1 MKSRSRHTQR
11 LLACFSTLTLS
22 LLACAPG
29 KVAGPAQPGT
39 TPSANP
45 SNMPVAGAKPQATS
59 SGRGGGGNTGGKDET
74 GSLGAEKPANQ
85 ATGDKT
91 LFAIYLLGSDLED
104 DVQAPKGTADEVTAG
119 KNVEAGAGSDDLR
132 EISTTFKA
140 LSAEERAK
148 LDVVVGFGGA
158 RKSGWKG
165 IKYTDA
171 NCIVQ
176 DSADNYFGNDSCYA
190 ERKDTAD
197 MGKAETSAAFV
208 KFLNDKYPAANYAR
222 RMFVFWD
229 HGGAHKG
236 YGPDTNT
243 DSAMTLKELHDTFA
257 GDPFKWDLIGFDTCL
272 MGSLDVVPFVRNNA
286 RYMLAS
292 EELEPGHGWQYTE
305 VLNNIAKNPTASIE
319 EIGKQMV
326 NSFVTSESHKS
337 SDGKTLSLLNLSH
350 YDEVMSSL
358 TDLSGSLKSGLA
370 DKVAYEAMIQS
381 AKTAESY
388 GKSAQSPGFS
398 MDIKHFLTLLKAKS
412 PAANTDR
419 LNAAL
424 DKMIVANQQDG
435 TRPKATGLAIFQITN
450 KADVDGK
457 DYKLE
462 RAASPQWFD
471 FVTSMYSKGG
481 NDTQAPQVQPE
492 AAAGATTQS
501 FKAQQAGAAPSF
513 KISDDLGIKSV
524 LTYQVSS
531 TDAKNFTVLGSVG
544 SDALGNQ
551 SYRAKAWDGKAL
563 RICSGVCTESSTI
576 VPINLADLDDAE
588 GTALYVADGQLN
600 GEDSVFYF
608 EIDGSG
614 QVTDYWASPYA
625 TDNEGDVTQISREQY
640 ALGAGDQVEFY
651 YNHFNID
658 NNTGDDWKL
667 GQPMVLSGDASFQRI
682 AVTGDK
688 YTFLVAEDLKGNVEN
703 SDLYPIK

>member
-1 MKSRSRHTQR
+1 MKFKSPG
-11 LLACFSTLTLS
+11 LMALTLTLS
-22 LLACAPG
+22 LLACSPSKTPG
-29 KVAGPAQPGT
+29 STQPST
-39 TPSANP
+39 NPSANP
-45 SNMPVAGAKPQATS
+45 SNPAPVAGAKPQATS
-59 SGRGGGGNTGGKDET
+59 SGRGGGGNTGGKDES
-74 GSLGAEKPANQ
+74 GSLGSEKPANQ

-91 LFAIYLLGSDLED
+91 LFAVYLLGSDLED
-104 DVQAPKGTADEVTAG
+104 DVQEPKGTADEVTTG
-119 KNVEAGAGSDDLR
+119 GIVTAGAGSDDLR
-132 EISTTFKA
+132 EMTATFKA

-158 RKSGWKG
+158 RKQGWKG

-176 DSADNYFGNDSCYA
+176 DSADNYFGNDSCYLA
-190 ERKDTAD
+190 REDNAD

-208 KFLNDKYPAANYAR
+208 KFLNEKYPAANYAR

-243 DSAMTLKELHDTFA
+243 DTAMTLKELHDTFA
-257 GDPFKWDLIGFDTCL
+257 ADPVKWDLIGFDTCL

-305 VLNNIAKNPTASIE
+305 VLNHLAKNPSSSIE
-319 EIGKQMV
+319 EVGKFMV

-350 YDEVMSSL
+350 YDEVMGGLS
-358 TDLSGSLKSGLA
+358 DLSGLLKSGLA
-370 DKVAYEAMIQS
+370 EKAAYEATIQS
-381 AKTAESY
+381 AKDAESY

-398 MDIKHFLTLLKAKS
+398 MDIKHFLGLLKEKNPS
-412 PAANTDR
+412 ANTDR
-419 LNAAL
+419 LSSAL
-424 DKMIVANQQDG
+424 DKMIVASQQDG
-435 TRPKATGLAIFQITN
+435 TRPKATGLAIFQINN
-450 KADVDGK
+450 KSDVDGK

-471 FVTSMYSKGG
+471 FITSMYAKGG

-492 AAAGATTQS
+492 AAPDASTQS

-513 KISDDLGIKSV
+513 KISDDLGLKSV
-524 LTYQVSS
+524 LTYMVTS
-531 TDAKNFTVLGSVG
+531 TDQKNFTVLGSMG
-544 SDALGNQ
+544 SDSLGNQ
-551 SYRAKAWDGKAL
+551 SYRAKNWDGKAL
-563 RICSGVCTESSTI
+563 RLCTGTCTANSMVI
-576 VPINLADLDDAE
+576 PVNLADLDDQE

-608 EIDGSG
+608 EIDGNG
-614 QVTDYWASPYA
+614 QVQDYWVSPYA

-640 ALGAGDQVEFY
+640 DLGAGDQVEFY

-658 NNTGDDWKL
+658 SNNGDDWKL
-667 GQPMVLSGDASFQRI
+667 GEAMVLGGEPSFQRVDV
-682 AVTGDK
+682 AGEK